1 MKKLLILSL
10 IALFSSISY
19 AQKLDKEKLDLYFQ
33 NLENNNKFMGSVAI
47 SENGK
52 IIYTNF
58 VGYSDVETKTKPNEN
73 TKYRIG
79 SISKSFTSVLIMK
92 AIEENKISLTTK
104 INHYFPEIKN
114 AEKITI
120 SNLLNHRS
128 GIHNFTDDESY
139 LTWLTQKKSEKD
151 LVTII
156 KNGGSDFEPDSKA
169 EYSNS
174 NYVLLSFI
182 LEKIYGKS
190 YSDIL
195 NEKIIKPI
203 GLKNTFLGK
212 KIDLRNNESN
222 SYKYENGWKKEP
234 ETDLS
239 IPIGAGAIVSTPKDL
254 LQFADALFNGKLI
267 TIKSLELMKEM
278 NEHFGRGLFQITIN
292 DKKGFGHNGG
302 IDGFSSDY
310 IYFPAEKLAFAYTS
324 NGKNYNISRDLINAI
339 LQQPYEIPSF
349 TTITVKTEDLDQY
362 LGTYS
367 SKELPLLVT
376 ITKKDAVLI
385 AQASGQSELPLDA
398 TAKNIFKFEKA
409 GIVLEFDP
417 AEKKMILKQG
427 GKNFTFTKD

>member
-19 AQKLDKEKLDLYFQ
+19 AQKLDKEKLDLYFRE
-33 NLENNNKFMGSVAI
+33 LENNNKFMGSVAI

-58 VGYSDVETKTKPNEN
+58 VGYNDVETKTEPNEN

-104 INHYFPEIKN
+104 IKHYFPEIKN

-156 KNGGSDFEPDSKA
+156 KNGGSDFEPDSKG

-203 GLKNTFLGK
+203 GLKNTSLGK

-324 NGKNYNISRDLINAI
+324 NGKNYNISHDLLNAI

>member
-190 YSDIL
+190 YSD
-195 NEKIIKPI
+195 
-203 GLKNTFLGK
+203 
-212 KIDLRNNESN
+212 
-222 SYKYENGWKKEP
+222 
-234 ETDLS
+234 
-239 IPIGAGAIVSTPKDL
+239 L
-254 LQFADALFNGKLI
+254 LCI
-267 TIKSLELMKEM
+267 
-278 NEHFGRGLFQITIN
+278 
-292 DKKGFGHNGG
+292 
-302 IDGFSSDY
+302 
-310 IYFPAEKLAFAYTS
+310 
-324 NGKNYNISRDLINAI
+324 
-339 LQQPYEIPSF
+339 
-349 TTITVKTEDLDQY
+349 
-362 LGTYS
+362 
-367 SKELPLLVT
+367 
-376 ITKKDAVLI
+376 
-385 AQASGQSELPLDA
+385 
-398 TAKNIFKFEKA
+398 
-409 GIVLEFDP
+409 
-417 AEKKMILKQG
+417 
-427 GKNFTFTKD
+427 